1 MDVDMDAARPRAG
14 STGYRAGGGA
24 FVGPLEDPSSMMEG
38 MVMGD
43 EGKSEGKGGGGR
55 GGTPGKA
62 KGGSGGGGGV
72 EEKEG
77 KEGKEGVA
85 GDSEFDCYP
94 YTFSPLLLFAQSS
107 YFDAGFSNYNSVAQ
121 FFTAALPGVNMLEN
135 VLYDRK
141 NMLYEALI
149 TYVTDNRM
157 FVPLCIDAHCT
168 AIQVLGPKSLLYY
181 DPLSSSV
188 TLVEGSDAIKYLG
201 FLLLKCNLGDSQHMQ
216 DNKSHY
222 VGNES
227 NNTRKMLY
235 SFWKEIHK
243 MKLSNLRCRTRR
255 VPLDLQ
261 SYLLVNGRGDPSAMS
276 TQQTGNTC
284 YFQTYLFAV
293 LCKVGGPS
301 LAGDGRSVKMEVRR
315 NGERRRE
322 EERGGGRRREEE
334 GGEEKSGV

>member
-43 EGKSEGKGGGGR
+43 EGKSEGKGGSGR
-55 GGTPGKA
+55 GGTSGKA

-72 EEKEG
+72 EG

-322 EERGGGRRREEE
+322 AARGGERRREEAT
-334 GGEEKSGV
+334 GG